1 MLRIYCLSR
10 NSTSLWF
17 ALFNLGH
24 KRYIQC
30 TNRNVL
36 ELLEC
41 QEYLSSCVYISV
53 CMYFQRNA
61 QETYSFVISLNFIYP
76 FWFFREMS
84 INHCIWYKFVHIF
97 LFLALYLENLTH
109 SMHNIMHDTGVSE
122 IETSYGIKLQLCF
135 HLSETQPTPKST
147 LSAGY
152 IIWLVNVF
160 KISNDTW
167 IAASHDIMMSINI
180 DV

>member
-1 MLRIYCLSR
+1 MMNNQLLSLWCAESRVVDSSWFIFYVICCIFGSMLRIYCLGR

-30 TNRNVL
+30 TNHNVL
-36 ELLEC
+36 ELLKC
-41 QEYLSSCVYISV
+41 QENLNSCVYVSV

-84 INHCIWYKFVHIF
+84 INHILYLIQFMHIF
-97 LFLALYLENLTH
+97 LFLALYLENLT
-109 SMHNIMHDTGVSE
+109 VSQC
-122 IETSYGIKLQLCF
+122 T
-135 HLSETQPTPKST
+135 T
-147 LSAGY
+147 
-152 IIWLVNVF
+152 
-160 KISNDTW
+160 
-167 IAASHDIMMSINI
+167 
-180 DV
+180 